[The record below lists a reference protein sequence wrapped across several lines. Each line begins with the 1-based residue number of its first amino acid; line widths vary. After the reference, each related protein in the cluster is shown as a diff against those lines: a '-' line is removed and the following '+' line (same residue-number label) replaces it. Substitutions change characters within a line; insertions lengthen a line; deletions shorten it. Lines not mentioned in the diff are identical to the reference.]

1 MISRQA
7 TVSDNRMAYSSRSVE
22 KEDKV
27 YNNADEEREEKNTM
41 RLT

>member
-7 TVSDNRMAYSSRSVE
+7 TVSDNRMAYSSRSVK

-27 YNNADEEREEKNTM
+27 YNNAEQEGEENNTM
-41 RLT
+41 SS